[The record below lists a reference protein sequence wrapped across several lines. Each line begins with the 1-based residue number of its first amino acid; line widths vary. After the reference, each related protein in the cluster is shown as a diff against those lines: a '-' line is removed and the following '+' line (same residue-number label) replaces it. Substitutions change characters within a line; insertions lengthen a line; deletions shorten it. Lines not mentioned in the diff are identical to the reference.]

1 MNKAS
6 DALNV
11 CNEALHLVQH
21 YHLEPDAKLLFR
33 RGSVNI
39 SLQQYED
46 AAADLA
52 EAQRLSPVDAA
63 VVAKVKELKRLQ
75 DVKRKREFK
84 MYNKMFSSSDK

>member
-1 MNKAS
+1 MNKFP

-21 YHLEPDAKLLFR
+21 FHLNPDAKLLFR
-33 RGSVNI
+33 RGSVNV

-63 VVAKVKELKRLQ
+63 IIAKVKEVKRLQ

-84 MYNKMFSSSDK
+84 TYNKMFDGR